1 LAAGAATVFQ
11 ALVFLACAIC
21 VWRWSFDLGLAGG
34 FLVQGGVFARWQV
47 WFALAASLQFL
58 ASAFARYGRF
68 LSQAEAGNRSTL
80 RSWLNRRAA

>member
-1 LAAGAATVFQ
+1 
-11 ALVFLACAIC
+11 
-21 VWRWSFDLGLAGG
+21 
-34 FLVQGGVFARWQV
+34 VQGGVFARWQV